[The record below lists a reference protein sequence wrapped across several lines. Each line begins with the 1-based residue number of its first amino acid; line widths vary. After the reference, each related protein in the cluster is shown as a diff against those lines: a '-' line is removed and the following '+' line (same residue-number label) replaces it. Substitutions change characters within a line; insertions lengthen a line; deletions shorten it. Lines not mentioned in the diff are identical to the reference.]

1 MTEENSDKPKII
13 VDDDWKDQVQQE
25 KQQLNETTSDG
36 GSAADEVQEIPPASF
51 LSLLSMLGAQAM
63 GGLGVLPD
71 PMTGKPRVN
80 KPLAKH
86 FIDTLGILE
95 EKTKGNLNDDE
106 AAHLRDALHQLR
118 MMFVAVKDQPDSD
131 SSDDG
136 PASSIELP

>member
-1 MTEENSDKPKII
+1 MTEENSEKPKII
-13 VDDDWKDQVQQE
+13 VDDDWKEQVQQE
-25 KQQLNETTSDG
+25 KQQLNETASDDG
-36 GSAADEVQEIPPASF
+36 AETDEQQEIPPASF
-51 LSLLSMLGAQAM
+51 LSLLSLLGAQAM

-71 PMTGKPRVN
+71 PMTGQPRVN

-136 PASSIELP
+136 PTSSIELP